1 MHVLSSFDTGTCQ
14 PWRTRDPV
22 SSTPVVKVPLN
33 EVAMPPIS
41 RCQSGFTL
49 IEVMIVVMIIAILS
63 AIAIPQYQQ
72 YIVRSKL
79 TDAMNNLSAER
90 VLMEQYY
97 QDNRQYACPA
107 AGDATK
113 PPLPQMKYFTFACAL
128 GTDAS
133 GNANAQAYTLT
144 AKGLATDSQVSG
156 FTYTLD
162 NTNAKSSVGPAN
174 WGGTQASCWI
184 TNKGG
189 C

>member
-1 MHVLSSFDTGTCQ
+1 MS
-14 PWRTRDPV
+14 R
-22 SSTPVVKVPLN
+22 
-33 EVAMPPIS
+33 MP
-41 RCQSGFTL
+41 RHQSGFTL
-49 IEVMIVVMIIAILS
+49 IEIMIVVIIIAVLS

-90 VLMEQYY
+90 VLMEQHY

-107 AGDATK
+107 AGDSTT
-113 PPLPQMKYFTFACAL
+113 PPFPQMKYFTFTCEL

-133 GNANAQAYTLT
+133 GNAKQAYTLT
-144 AKGLATDSQVSG
+144 ATGLTTDSQVSG

-162 NTNAKSSVGPAN
+162 NTNAKSSVGPSN

>member
-1 MHVLSSFDTGTCQ
+1 MS
-14 PWRTRDPV
+14 RT
-22 SSTPVVKVPLN
+22 
-33 EVAMPPIS
+33 S
-41 RCQSGFTL
+41 RLQSGFTL
-49 IEVMIVVMIIAILS
+49 IEIMIVVIIIAILS

-97 QDNRQYACPA
+97 QDNRQYACPV
-107 AGDATK
+107 AGDNTK
-113 PPLPQMKYFTFACAL
+113 PPAPTMKYFTFTCAL

-133 GNANAQAYTLT
+133 GNANSQAYLLT
-144 AKGLATDSQVSG
+144 ATGLATDSQVSG

-162 NTNAKSSVGPAN
+162 NTNAKASVGPTN
-174 WGGTQASCWI
+174 WGGTQACWI